1 MRKLLLIFFLSLL
14 FSSSFFIVS
23 VNAGL
28 VPCDLTGPNRC
39 TFCHLFV
46 LFDNIVDFLLLP
58 PPPIGPPAGGGIVP
72 ILTAVMIT
80 VGGFMYVI
88 SQGKPETLSKVRSL
102 FTAIVI
108 GLVMIYGAWAIVN
121 TFLMIIGV
129 QGWTGLREGWWQ
141 INCQ

>member
-1 MRKLLLIFFLSLL
+1 MRKILLIIFSGLLL
-14 FSSSFFIVS
+14 FSFFSLVQ
-23 VNAGL
+23 AQEEGL

-46 LFDNIVDFLLLP
+46 LFDNIVDFLLLRIIP
-58 PPPIGPPAGGGIVP
+58 V
-72 ILTAVMIT
+72 LTALMIA

-88 SQGKPETLSKVRSL
+88 SQGKPETLSRVKSL
-102 FTAIVI
+102 FTNIVI
-108 GLVMIYGAWAIVN
+108 GLAIVYGAWVIVN